1 MSQAD
6 FRAQNPYASF
16 GSELA
21 IDAPAAER
29 MTFIRRTYLHVALA
43 VYALVAL
50 EWALFTFVGDA
61 VGPLLQGRFSWL
73 IALGAF
79 MLVSHIAHRWAQ
91 SSTSLATQ
99 YLGLGAYVVAEALI
113 LYPLLWIAD
122 RFGGE
127 VLIGGTT
134 MGVIPVAAGV
144 TLVLFALLTAIV
156 FLTRHDF
163 SFLGPALTIG
173 GFAALGLIAV
183 SIIAGFNLGIFFSFA
198 MVGLAA
204 GYILYNTSNIL
215 HHYRT
220 EQHVAA
226 SLALFAS
233 VALLFWYVLQ
243 IVMSLANRD

>member
-16 GSELA
+16 GSSLA

-29 MTFIRRTYLHVALA
+29 MTIIRRTYLHVALA
-43 VYALVAL
+43 VYALVAI

-61 VGPLLQGRFSWL
+61 VAPLLQGRFSWL

-173 GFAALGLIAV
+173 GFAAFGLIAV
-183 SIIAGFNLGIFFSFA
+183 SIIA
-198 MVGLAA
+198 
-204 GYILYNTSNIL
+204 
-215 HHYRT
+215 
-220 EQHVAA
+220 
-226 SLALFAS
+226 
-233 VALLFWYVLQ
+233 
-243 IVMSLANRD
+243 

>member
-1 MSQAD
+1 MV
-6 FRAQNPYASF
+6 
-16 GSELA
+16 
-21 IDAPAAER
+21 IDAPASER
-29 MTFIRRTYLHVALA
+29 VAFIKRTYLHLAVA

-61 VGPLLQGRFSWL
+61 VAPLLAGQYSWL

-79 MLVSHIAHRWAQ
+79 MLVSHLAHRWAQ

-122 RFGGE
+122 RFGGD
-127 VLIGGTT
+127 VTFGGTAV
-134 MGVIPVAAGV
+134 GVIPLAAGI
-144 TLVLFALLTAIV
+144 TAAIFALLTVVV
-156 FLTRHDF
+156 FATRKDF
-163 SFLGPALTIG
+163 SFLGPALTIA
-173 GFAALGLIAV
+173 GFAAMGLIVV
-183 SIIAGFNLGIFFSFA
+183 SIFAGFNLGVLFA
-198 MVGLAA
+198 FGMVGFAA
-204 GYILYNTSNIL
+204 CYILYDTSNIL

-233 VALLFWYVLQ
+233 VALLFWYVLR
-243 IVMSLANRD
+243 IVMAFANRD